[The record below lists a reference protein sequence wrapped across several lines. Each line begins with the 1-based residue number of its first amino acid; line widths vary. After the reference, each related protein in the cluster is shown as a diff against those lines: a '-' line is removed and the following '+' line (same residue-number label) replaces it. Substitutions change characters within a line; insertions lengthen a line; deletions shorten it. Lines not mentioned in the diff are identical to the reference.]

1 MAMIKP
7 LRDELR
13 KFVGVEKQCAVS
25 LIVLLEEGF
34 ANQKKNFIRIKD
46 ALKAAREEVEKRNL
60 ERDLALKMREQF
72 KRFEEEIDFHAGGGT
87 FVAFI
92 AEDDITTFQLP
103 FTSNEKVVVD
113 TTYEVRDLIFA
124 LNRLTAYWVLK
135 LSLKDT
141 RLYFGFEDKLF
152 EDTDFFMPS
161 YDNAFTERRKEYGSL
176 YRSHIGGYDQEKKE
190 TETKKLY
197 FKRIAE
203 KVEEILEETPTIPL
217 FVMGTE
223 KNIGYFRN
231 ATKLGK
237 QVAAEI
243 PGNYEFLST
252 GEVGKL
258 VWPEVQQWVAQRRR
272 QFVKTELE
280 EAFKEKRVA
289 TGIEEV
295 WKAAVE
301 QRIYILGVERG
312 FIQPAAVSKENPYEL
327 VLGDNA
333 PEGYEQHK
341 DLVDDI
347 IEAALQ
353 KKDSEVVF
361 VNPDD
366 LKDYGRIVAIT
377 HW

>member
-1 MAMIKP
+1 MIKP
-7 LRDELR
+7 LRNELR

-25 LIVLLEEGF
+25 LIVPLEEGF

-46 ALKAAREEVEKRNL
+46 ALKTAREEVEKRNL
-60 ERDLALKMREQF
+60 DRDLALRMRQQF

-92 AEDDITTFQLP
+92 DEDDITTFQLP
-103 FTSNEKVVVD
+103 FTSPEKVVVD
-113 TTYEVRDLIFA
+113 TTYEVRDLIFT

-152 EDTDFFMPS
+152 EDSDFFMPS

-176 YRSHIGGYDQEKKE
+176 YRSRIGGYDQEKKE
-190 TETKKLY
+190 METRKLY
-197 FKRIAE
+197 FKRIAD
-203 KVEEILEETPTIPL
+203 KVEEILEETPNIPL

-223 KNIGYFRN
+223 KNLGYFRN

-243 PGNYEFLST
+243 AGNYEFLTT

-258 VWPEVQQWVAQRRR
+258 VWPEVQKWVEKRRVE
-272 QFVKTELE
+272 FVKTQLE
-280 EAFKEKRVA
+280 EAFKQKRVA
-289 TGIEEV
+289 TGIEDV

-301 QRIYILGVERG
+301 QRIFILGVERG
-312 FIQPAAVSKENPYEL
+312 FIQPAAVNNENPYEL
-327 VLGDNA
+327 KLGEEA

-347 IEAALQ
+347 IEATLQ

>member
-1 MAMIKP
+1 MIKP
-7 LRDELR
+7 LHDALSTY
-13 KFVGVEKQCAVS
+13 VGVEKKCAVS
-25 LIVLLEEGF
+25 LIVPLEEGF

-46 ALKAAREEVEKRNL
+46 ALKEAREKVEQRKL
-60 ERDLALKMREQF
+60 ERELALKMRAHFQ
-72 KRFEEEIDFHAGGGT
+72 RFEEEIDFHAGGGT

-92 AEDDITTFQLP
+92 DEDDIQTFQLP
-103 FTSNEKVVVD
+103 FTTAQKVVVD
-113 TTYEVRDLIFA
+113 TTFEVRDLIFT
-124 LNRLTAYWVLK
+124 LNRLTTYWVLK

-176 YRSHIGGYDQEKKE
+176 YRSRIGGYDQEKKE
-190 TETKKLY
+190 TETRKLY

-203 KVEEILEETPTIPL
+203 KVEEILDETPTIPL

-223 KNIGYFRN
+223 KNIGYFRH

-243 PGNYEFLST
+243 PGNYEFLT
-252 GEVGKL
+252 IGEVGKL
-258 VWPEVQQWVAQRRR
+258 IWPEVLRWVERRR
-272 QFVKTELE
+272 ADFLKTELE
-280 EAFKEKRVA
+280 EAYKAKRVA

-301 QRIYILGVERG
+301 QRIRILGVERK
-312 FIQPAAVSKENPYEL
+312 FIQPAAVKQDNPYQIR
-327 VLGDNA
+327 LGDTA
-333 PEGYEQHK
+333 PQGFRLHQ

-353 KKDSEVVF
+353 KKETEVVF
-361 VNPDD
+361 VEPDD
-366 LKDYGRIVAIT
+366 LKAHGRIVAIT